1 MVLVVGFQQLHITF
15 CLSFQKSPF
24 RNKESTAA
32 AACNSIRDEYWKR
45 TSLCAIP
52 LHVVVR
58 QQSNLTFV
66 KVEHPTLK
74 AHGSHAESLN
84 LLRDIPFKVADDRL
98 HLGRM
103 VW

>member
-1 MVLVVGFQQLHITF
+1 MF
-15 CLSFQKSPF
+15 CLSFQEISFSGTKKARWQQLAIVFGTNIGSVLLFTP
-24 RNKESTAA
+24 
-32 AACNSIRDEYWKR
+32 
-45 TSLCAIP
+45 SL

-74 AHGSHAESLN
+74 TNGSHAESLN
-84 LLRDIPFKVADDRL
+84 LLRDIPFKAADDRL

-103 VW
+103 V